1 MASLK
6 YISAY
11 YFFIVIFLYLCSKL
25 SNLSK
30 PVKTFC
36 LLVFLSFIQG
46 LYADEYA
53 LNESALHVDAR
64 DFAMGG
70 LVCTFG
76 PFSDNKLEI
85 TYLMPFQLKEL
96 SVRKLEFSKKTLG
109 LDWSLGWYQSGNADW
124 MENNFSMHLS
134 KNLSEHLYLGV
145 EVNALVLDNA
155 LEGPN
160 SVCFAELD
168 CHYLL
173 SEKVSIGLTLMNP
186 SGVRIKS
193 GNDWVPLS
201 SAAFLGARY
210 SPARKCLLYSEIEV
224 RLYNPI
230 RERMGLEYVL
240 NDFLILRTG
249 FSTGP
254 LMPSWGIG
262 GSVNRLTYSWGGSTH
277 PILGISNGFTLN
289 YSW

>member
-1 MASLK
+1 MK
-6 YISAY
+6 N
-11 YFFIVIFLYLCSKL
+11 V
-25 SNLSK
+25 
-30 PVKTFC
+30 C
-36 LLVFLSFIQG
+36 LLVCFVFIQG
-46 LYADEYA
+46 LYADEYV

-76 PFSDNKLEI
+76 SFSDNKLEI

-96 SVRKLEFSKKTLG
+96 SVRKLEFNKKVLG
-109 LDWSLGWYQSGNADW
+109 LDWSLGWHQSGNSDW
-124 MENNFSMHLS
+124 MENNVRLHVG
-134 KNLSEHLYLGV
+134 KNLSERLYLGV
-145 EVNALVLDNA
+145 EVDVLMVENAVGSTISA
-155 LEGPN
+155 CYSEFN
-160 SVCFAELD
+160 S
-168 CHYLL
+168 HYLL

-210 SPARKCLLYSEIEV
+210 SPARKCQLYCEIEV
-224 RLYNPI
+224 RLNNPI

-262 GSVNRLTYSWGGSTH
+262 GKLNRLSYSWGGNLH

>member
-1 MASLK
+1 
-6 YISAY
+6 
-11 YFFIVIFLYLCSKL
+11 
-25 SNLSK
+25 
-30 PVKTFC
+30 
-36 LLVFLSFIQG
+36 
-46 LYADEYA
+46 

-70 LVCTFG
+70 LVGTFG
-76 PFSDNKLEI
+76 SFSDNNLKI

-96 SVRKLEFSKKTLG
+96 SIRKLEFNKKVLG
-109 LDWSLGWYQSGNADW
+109 LDWTLGWYQSGNTDW
-124 MENNFSMHLS
+124 LENNVGLHVGKSLS
-134 KNLSEHLYLGV
+134 KHLYLGV
-145 EVNALVLDNA
+145 EVNVLMVDNA
-155 LEGPN
+155 VDGPS

-210 SPARKCLLYSEIEV
+210 SPARKCQLYCESEV

-262 GSVNRLTYSWGGSTH
+262 GKLNRLNYSWGGNLH

-289 YSW
+289 YCW